1 MSVASVNEKFADGS
15 RGISLAVLMPVYND
29 WDCIGTLLSRLDR
42 SLAAKGLS
50 AHVLLVDDNS
60 SQPGEFCV
68 PGQDGQVG
76 FVSIQ
81 RIEILRLRCNLGHQ
95 RAISLGLCHLAQ
107 KDLRAPVVVMD
118 ADGEDRPEDVPVLWD
133 AFWKSGGRRV
143 VFAARMKRMEGA
155 AFRIGYHCYRL
166 LHWLLTGVTVR
177 VGNFSICPWQVVQQL
192 TVRPE
197 LWNHYAACIYHSNI
211 GYEML
216 PLDRGVRI
224 SGKSKMR
231 FVNLA
236 IHGLS
241 AISVFTDRVAIRM
254 LVAAAVT
261 LGALCIG
268 LAAAI
273 HRGLPGVTLIL
284 LGGLILLAVQTLLVI
299 LAVALYSL
307 ARRSSPQ
314 IIPEQLY
321 PYYVVNPVQQGMN
334 Q

>member
-1 MSVASVNEKFADGS
+1 MSAASVSEQTLESSGGNS
-15 RGISLAVLMPVYND
+15 VAVLMPVYND
-29 WDCIGTLLSRLDR
+29 WDCIGTLLRRLDD
-42 SLAAKGLS
+42 SLAAKGLK
-50 AHVLLVDDNS
+50 AGVLLVDDNS
-60 SQPGEFCV
+60 SQQADAYV
-68 PGQDGQVG
+68 PGQEN
-76 FVSIQ
+76 FLAIQ
-81 RIEILRLRCNLGHQ
+81 HLEVLRLRCNLGHQ
-95 RAISLGLCHLAQ
+95 RAISLGLCHLA
-107 KDLRAPVVVMD
+107 KKKLCAPVVVMD
-118 ADGEDRPEDVPVLWD
+118 ADGEDRPEDVPALWD
-133 AFWKSGGRRV
+133 AFQKSGGRKV

-155 AFRIGYHCYRL
+155 AFRIGYHCYRF
-166 LHWLLTGVTVR
+166 LHWLLTGVAVR
-177 VGNFSICPWQVVQQL
+177 VGNFSICPWHVVQQL

-211 GYEML
+211 SYDML

-261 LGALCIG
+261 LGGLCMG
-268 LAAAI
+268 LAAAV
-273 HRGLPGVTLIL
+273 HRGLPGVTLVL
-284 LGGLILLAVQTLLVI
+284 LGGLILLAFQTLLVI
-299 LAVALYSL
+299 LAIALYSL

-321 PYYVVNPVQQGMN
+321 PYYVLNPAPQGRN
-334 Q
+334 K